1 MKNEIGRV
9 YSPTL
14 QYDFAIERCIPNA
27 QTALAMN
34 SSDSMTTAKL
44 QNALSSTLVGAALG
58 ATIGS
63 GFVGAV
69 CACGGTIAGP
79 QGTFFGA
86 CVGAEAGASVGGFIG
101 AVLGCVLSFCNDN

>member
-1 MKNEIGRV
+1 MKNNTGMV

-14 QYDFAIERCIPNA
+14 QYDFAVERSIPNA
-27 QTALAMN
+27 QAALAMN
-34 SSDSMTTAKL
+34 ASGSMTTAKL
-44 QNALSSTLVGAALG
+44 QNALTSTLVGAALG

-69 CACGGTIAGP
+69 CACGGSVVGP